1 MTDKSEQP
9 LLRRLQSR
17 LMVILAVMLVMGV
30 IFAALLY
37 QYATTPAS
45 ASQDGQV
52 VEIKPGMTLK
62 QVAHLLADKELL
74 NEPSTF
80 MLYTYLQGEQNHIQ
94 AGEYRFSPSMPP
106 RDILEALTSGMAVL
120 YTVTIPEGYRITD
133 IAGLLEAKGLVDKP
147 AFIEATRNRELL
159 ESLHIPSGSLEGYL
173 YPETYKFSK
182 ASGARRIVQTLLNTF
197 KERVLQP
204 ERVQQAE
211 AMQFTFHE
219 IITLASL
226 IEKETG
232 LGKER
237 KLISSVFHNRLAKN
251 MRLQT
256 DPTVIYAMVNFDGNI
271 RAHAVG
277 PRGGFPLQHLQAFR
291 ASPRPYRQPGAGIH
305 SGRAGPRRNGFSL
318 FRFPQGRQSSVLHQ
332 LQGPHPC
339 RAKIPAQPPGTRLN
353 LKIIK
358 YSAVNCIFIRY

>member
-9 LLRRLQSR
+9 LLRRLQFR
-17 LMVILAVMLVMGV
+17 LTVILAVMLVMGV

-62 QVAHLLADKELL
+62 QVAHFLADKELL
-74 NEPSTF
+74 SEPSTF

-182 ASGARRIVQTLLNTF
+182 AGGARRIVQTLLDTF

-271 RAHAVG
+271 RKKDLSIDSPYNTYKHFGLPPG
-277 PRGGFPLQHLQAFR
+277 PI
-291 ASPRPYRQPGAGIH
+291 ASPGLESIQAALDPEETDFLYFVSRKDGSHQFSTNYKDH
-305 SGRAGPRRNGFSL
+305 VRAV
-318 FRFPQGRQSSVLHQ
+318 QKYQ
-332 LQGPHPC
+332 LSHRVRG
-339 RAKIPAQPPGTRLN
+339 
-353 LKIIK
+353 
-358 YSAVNCIFIRY
+358 

>member
-1 MTDKSEQP
+1 MAEKSEKP
-9 LLRRLQSR
+9 WLRRLQTR
-17 LMVILAVMLVMGV
+17 LTVILAVMLATGV

-45 ASQDGQV
+45 SRPDELV

-62 QVAHLLADKELL
+62 QVAHFLADQELL
-74 NEPSTF
+74 SEPSTF

-120 YTVTIPEGYRITD
+120 YTATIPEGYRITE
-133 IAGLLEAKGLVDKP
+133 IADLLEAKGLVDKA

-182 ASGARRIVQTLLNTF
+182 AGGARRIVQTLLDTF

-211 AMQFTFHE
+211 AMQFTLHE
-219 IITLASL
+219 IVTLASL

-232 LGKER
+232 LAKER
-237 KLISSVFHNRLAKN
+237 KLISSVFHNRLAKK

-256 DPTVIYAMVNFDGNI
+256 DPTVIYAMVDFDGNI
-271 RAHAVG
+271 RKKDLSIDSPYNTYKHFGLPPG
-277 PRGGFPLQHLQAFR
+277 PI
-291 ASPRPYRQPGAGIH
+291 ASPGLESIQAALDPEESDFLYFVSRKDGSHQFSTNYKDHI
-305 SGRAGPRRNGFSL
+305 RAVRKY
-318 FRFPQGRQSSVLHQ
+318 Q
-332 LQGPHPC
+332 LSH
-339 RAKIPAQPPGTRLN
+339 RARG
-353 LKIIK
+353 
-358 YSAVNCIFIRY
+358 

>member
-1 MTDKSEQP
+1 MTDKSQQP

-17 LMVILAVMLVMGV
+17 LTVILAVMLVMGV

-106 RDILEALTSGMAVL
+106 HDILEALTSGMAVL

-133 IAGLLEAKGLVDKP
+133 IADLLEAKGLVDKP

-182 ASGARRIVQTLLNTF
+182 AGGARRIVQTLLDTF

-219 IITLASL
+219 IVTLASL

-271 RAHAVG
+271 RKKDLSIDSPYNTYKHFGLPPG
-277 PRGGFPLQHLQAFR
+277 PI
-291 ASPRPYRQPGAGIH
+291 ASPGLESIQAALDPEETDFLYFVSRKDGSHQFSTNYKDHI
-305 SGRAGPRRNGFSL
+305 RAV
-318 FRFPQGRQSSVLHQ
+318 QKYQ
-332 LQGPHPC
+332 LSQ
-339 RAKIPAQPPGTRLN
+339 RARG
-353 LKIIK
+353 
-358 YSAVNCIFIRY
+358 

>member
-17 LMVILAVMLVMGV
+17 LTVILAVMLVMGV

-62 QVAHLLADKELL
+62 QVAHFLADKELL
-74 NEPSTF
+74 SEPSTF

-147 AFIEATRNRELL
+147 TFIEATRNRELL

-182 ASGARRIVQTLLNTF
+182 AGGARRIVQTLLDTF

-271 RAHAVG
+271 RKKDLSIDSPYNTYKHFGLPPG
-277 PRGGFPLQHLQAFR
+277 PI
-291 ASPRPYRQPGAGIH
+291 ASPGLESIQAALDPEETDFLYFVSRKDGSHQFSTNYKDH
-305 SGRAGPRRNGFSL
+305 VRAV
-318 FRFPQGRQSSVLHQ
+318 QKYQ
-332 LQGPHPC
+332 LSHRVRG
-339 RAKIPAQPPGTRLN
+339 
-353 LKIIK
+353 
-358 YSAVNCIFIRY
+358 

>member
-17 LMVILAVMLVMGV
+17 LTVILAVMLVMGV

-74 NEPSTF
+74 SEPSTF

-182 ASGARRIVQTLLNTF
+182 AGGARRIVQTLLDTF

-271 RAHAVG
+271 RKKDLSIDSPYNTYKHFGLPPG
-277 PRGGFPLQHLQAFR
+277 PI
-291 ASPRPYRQPGAGIH
+291 ASPGLESIQAALDPKESDFLYFVSRKDGSHQFSTNYKDH
-305 SGRAGPRRNGFSL
+305 VRAV
-318 FRFPQGRQSSVLHQ
+318 QKYQ
-332 LQGPHPC
+332 LSHRVRG
-339 RAKIPAQPPGTRLN
+339 
-353 LKIIK
+353 
-358 YSAVNCIFIRY
+358 

>member
-1 MTDKSEQP
+1 M
-9 LLRRLQSR
+9 LRRLQSR
-17 LMVILAVMLVMGV
+17 LTVILAVMLVMGV

-45 ASQDGQV
+45 ASQDGQI

-62 QVAHLLADKELL
+62 QVAHFLADKELL
-74 NEPSTF
+74 SEPSTF

-182 ASGARRIVQTLLNTF
+182 AGGARRIVQTLLDTF

-271 RAHAVG
+271 RKKDLSIDSPYNTYKYFGLPPG
-277 PRGGFPLQHLQAFR
+277 PI
-291 ASPRPYRQPGAGIH
+291 ASPGLESIQAALDPEESDFLYFVSRKDGSHQFSTNYKDHI
-305 SGRAGPRRNGFSL
+305 RAV
-318 FRFPQGRQSSVLHQ
+318 QKYQ
-332 LQGPHPC
+332 LSHRVRG
-339 RAKIPAQPPGTRLN
+339 
-353 LKIIK
+353 
-358 YSAVNCIFIRY
+358 

>member
-17 LMVILAVMLVMGV
+17 LTVILAVMLVMGV

-74 NEPSTF
+74 SEPSTF

-182 ASGARRIVQTLLNTF
+182 AGGARRIVQTLLDTF

-219 IITLASL
+219 IVTLASL

-271 RAHAVG
+271 RKKDLSIDSPYNTYKHFGLPPG
-277 PRGGFPLQHLQAFR
+277 PI
-291 ASPRPYRQPGAGIH
+291 ASPGLESIQAALDPEETDFLYFVSRKDGSHQFSTNYKDHI
-305 SGRAGPRRNGFSL
+305 RAV
-318 FRFPQGRQSSVLHQ
+318 QKYQ
-332 LQGPHPC
+332 LSH
-339 RAKIPAQPPGTRLN
+339 RARG
-353 LKIIK
+353 
-358 YSAVNCIFIRY
+358 

>member
-1 MTDKSEQP
+1 MTDKSQQP

-17 LMVILAVMLVMGV
+17 LTVILAVMLVMGV

-74 NEPSTF
+74 SEPSTF

-182 ASGARRIVQTLLNTF
+182 AGGARRIIQTLLDTF

-219 IITLASL
+219 IVTLASL

-237 KLISSVFHNRLAKN
+237 KLISSVFHNRLAKK

-271 RAHAVG
+271 RKKDLSIDSPYNTYKHFGLPPG
-277 PRGGFPLQHLQAFR
+277 PI
-291 ASPRPYRQPGAGIH
+291 ASPGLESIQAALDPEETDFLYFVSRKDGSHQFSTNYKDH
-305 SGRAGPRRNGFSL
+305 VRAV
-318 FRFPQGRQSSVLHQ
+318 QKYQ
-332 LQGPHPC
+332 LSHRVRG
-339 RAKIPAQPPGTRLN
+339 
-353 LKIIK
+353 
-358 YSAVNCIFIRY
+358 